1 MEGISLG
8 SAFLR
13 LYGDR
18 SALDRELE
26 VLKRYTDQLEKQGIR
41 VKFDADTGQASRE
54 VDLLQ
59 NKLNGLNDILRNVA
73 QGLQG
78 DGNAFEG
85 LAQGL
90 SSLASRLNASG
101 GAFGGFV
108 GALSGVMG
116 AAGRALPVLGQIG
129 LAAQGLQAIFS
140 GVAAA
145 VNSVLA
151 PLEQLS
157 AEAGRFN
164 KQVAEAGI
172 FTANTFAIFGED
184 GKVVEGTANQMRAV
198 RGVITKEYKEIQKE
212 VAQISGATAS
222 EIYEGFNII
231 LQNAG
236 NLGREGQDISKIRKL
251 STRIAAGMNT
261 LGVPGYQLSQEV
273 NALLMGNIGPDS
285 ILAKKLGYQS
295 SADIQQLQAQG
306 KFYEDLISKLN
317 KLYDGQTVLANS
329 LANVKSNFQDLNETI
344 ASEGGQALERGLA
357 VGLKSVLVAF
367 DNLQDSFMMFVRGTN
382 EALEPL
388 LVILGDIA
396 GMFVSIGSVISSV
409 LAVVMD
415 LAAVVTNLIGFGL
428 GPAISGIGKVLQML
442 AKTIELIAKAI
453 GGILRPLSGILRV
466 ATEISKNNALL
477 RFFDY
482 ILNILGK
489 AGDKLDEFNSKL
501 ADAGRGAAMRMGEAQ
516 ALEAARELSSPGG
529 IDITEDERKKIKT
542 AGEQAVASYNLTVG
556 ENQEIALQSLQ
567 YSQNT
572 EQFFA
577 ELDKKMGSS
586 QGERNLAIAKDIA
599 QIKQNSLQRE
609 IAGMEQVIKLM
620 QVQKGLQE
628 AMSQLADARR
638 GLAMTRATFST
649 QVAGS
654 PEARLAAE
662 ERRNELAARQEQE
675 RISERRAMLGTER
688 QLLQLQLQ
696 VQLRQQRIQQEQI
709 KIQQLE
715 LTIQRDKAVQAVI
728 ETGGKL
734 SVLRGEE
741 LRAGQRRYEQAK
753 REAVYRGQM
762 LEHARA
768 MTSIAFEAEAGMR
781 RTNALEQQILGVR
794 EQILDVQSQQTNLT
808 LEQQRTMTVLQ
819 RQEQELRN
827 KLTASLKLRN
837 DEIKALQD
845 QIVGLQRQEKAQQR
859 LNELQRARLEASKA
873 TADADVQ
880 AAERVLR
887 AVQARDNASSARDF
901 LAAQIEAIAAGT
913 RGYLSEAEA
922 TRRLYDAKDRQLALE
937 QQMQRDQLQAQQE
950 RERSEQRIANMQLQI
965 QLLQAL
971 NLQTEIQFRRAQLGL
986 TQQRDAIAGRGGGS
1000 AVPGAPA
1007 APVLPSPAGGSA
1019 IPGGARTNR
1028 DRDPDAER
1036 TGWDIVMPGG
1046 RGAAVQAP
1054 VALTITGTGFQGRG
1068 AGPSGRGYGNWI
1080 SGEFQLGGKT
1090 YELLLGH
1097 FDRVDVARGMQVPAG
1112 GRLGTQGITGHT
1124 TAPHVTTHVNPKGGA
1139 TDADAWNAL
1148 EVVTRTWERG
1158 ASGSMARPV
1167 AQAGSQPTSLQN
1179 DLLQNTTDLINA
1191 DRAVG
1196 LAKRLLDESRQLGVD
1211 QEQRFA
1217 LANDAQATSQSA
1229 QRAQAQADRLRAQLT
1244 AEVMNSFKGRL
1255 AVNLSDAVTTGMT
1268 GAIRGAFAALRN
1280 GGSLRDAVDEA
1291 MSRAAEQFLENMLSM
1306 ALKPLQDAMT
1316 ESILG
1321 GILGSDL
1328 KKIEQQVA
1336 AQQTAAQSLQT
1347 AAQGHQSA
1355 SQSLLQAGQALQ
1367 VAAGSLRTAG
1377 AAAGAGTSAGPA
1389 AGGLAIPPIP
1399 TAATTTGQPAA
1410 PEDPNAPRQQEQG
1423 RLLKDLNKGFAAA
1436 TQAVVGVTLAMDGL
1450 RRVTE
1455 SSSTYDI
1462 FMGIGSIFMGVGSVL
1477 GGIGGLGKKAAGGP
1491 VHARQPYLV
1500 GEKGPEL
1507 FYPETFGTVVP
1518 NATTTALLAN
1528 RNALAGKSRSAAAD
1542 VFAPNHQALSA
1553 TATLS
1558 RERYVERVL
1567 SSGASSTEIKYTR
1580 VGRGDLP
1587 FVTEDDMLQATRL
1600 AAEQG
1605 ARIGQQRTLAAL
1617 RNDPSARRGIAI

>member
-18 SALDRELE
+18 SALDRELA
-26 VLKRYTDQLEKQGIR
+26 VLKRYTDQLEKQGIK

-54 VDLLQ
+54 LNSFQNRLHQLQQLLNQ
-59 NKLNGLNDILRNVA
+59 VG
-73 QGLQG
+73 QGVRG
-78 DGNAFEG
+78 DGDAWKALGENLSG
-85 LAQGL
+85 LGAK
-90 SSLASRLNASG
+90 AAASG
-101 GAFGGFV
+101 GSMGKMAGMLGT
-108 GALSGVMG
+108 AG
-116 AAGRALPVLGQIG
+116 AAASKAIPVLGQLG
-129 LAAQGLQAIFS
+129 MAAMGVQAIFQGLS
-140 GVAAA
+140 GAI
-145 VNSVLA
+145 NGVLA

-184 GKVVEGTANQMRAV
+184 GKLVEGTANQMRSV

-212 VAQISGATAS
+212 VAKISGATAS

-236 NLGREGQDISKIRKL
+236 NLGKEGQDISKIRNL
-251 STRIAAGMNT
+251 STRIAAAMNT
-261 LGVPGYQLSQEV
+261 LGVPGYQLRSEV
-273 NALLMGNIGPDS
+273 NSLMMGNIGPDS
-285 ILAKKLGYQS
+285 MLAKKLGYQS
-295 SADIQQLQAQG
+295 SADVQQLQAQG
-306 KFYEDLISKLN
+306 KFYEDLINKLN

-329 LANVKSNFQDLNETI
+329 LANVKSNFQDLSETI

-357 VGLKSVLVAF
+357 VGLKSVLDTL
-367 DNLQDSFMMFVRGTN
+367 DNLQDSFMMFVRGAN

-388 LVILGDIA
+388 LKILGDIA
-396 GMFVSIGSVISSV
+396 GMFVSVGSIVSSV

-415 LAAVVTNLIGFGL
+415 LAAVVTNLVGVAL
-428 GPAISGIGKVLQML
+428 GPAISGIGKVLQII
-442 AKTIELIAKAI
+442 AKIIELIAKAV
-453 GGILRPLSGILRV
+453 GGILRPLSGIMRV
-466 ATEISKNNALL
+466 ATELAKNSPLL

-489 AGDKLDEFNSKL
+489 AGEKLDEFNSKL
-501 ADAGRGAAMRMGEAQ
+501 ADAGRGAARRMGEAK
-516 ALEAARELSSPGG
+516 AIEAARELSSEGG
-529 IDITEDERKKIKT
+529 SRITQNERQKIKI

-556 ENQEIALQSLQ
+556 DNQEIALQSLQ
-567 YSQNT
+567 YSQST
-572 EQFFA
+572 ERFFA
-577 ELDKKMGSS
+577 ELDKKMGAS
-586 QGERNLAIAKDIA
+586 QSDRNLAIAKDIA
-599 QIKQNSLQRE
+599 KIKEDSLRRE
-609 IAGMEQVIKLM
+609 ITGTEQVIKLL
-620 QVQKGLQE
+620 QTQKGLQE

-638 GLAMTRATFST
+638 GIAMSRAGFAV

-675 RISERRAMLGTER
+675 RISERKALLGTER

-696 VQLRQQRIQQEQI
+696 IQLRQQRIQQEQL
-709 KIQQLE
+709 KIQRLE
-715 LTIQRDKAVQAVI
+715 IEIQHRSAMRAMAEARDKLA
-728 ETGGKL
+728 
-734 SVLRGEE
+734 VLRGPE
-741 LRAGQRRYEQAK
+741 LKAGQRRYEDAK
-753 REAVYRGQM
+753 REVDIRGRQ
-762 LEHARA
+762 LQHASA
-768 MTSIAFEAEAGMR
+768 MVSLAFEAESGMR
-781 RTNALEQQILGVR
+781 RTNALEQERLGVQG
-794 EQILDVQSQQTNLT
+794 QILDVQGQAANLT
-808 LEQQRTMTVLQ
+808 LEQQRTMTLLQ
-819 RQEQELRN
+819 RQEQDLKN
-827 KLTASLKLRN
+827 QLTASLKLRN
-837 DEIKALQD
+837 DAIKALQD
-845 QIVGLQRQEKAQQR
+845 QIEGLQRQEKAEQR
-859 LNELQRARLEASKA
+859 LNELRRARLEASKA

-937 QQMQRDQLQAQQE
+937 QQMQRDQLQAQQQ
-950 RERSEQRIANMQLQI
+950 RERSEQRIYNMQLQI
-965 QLLQAL
+965 QELQAL
-971 NLQTEIQFRRAQLGL
+971 NLQTEIQFRRAQLGI
-986 TQQRDAIAGRGGGS
+986 TQQRDAIAGRSSGS
-1000 AVPGAPA
+1000 ALPGAPA
-1007 APVLPSPAGGSA
+1007 APVLPPPAGGSA
-1019 IPGGARTNR
+1019 FFG
-1028 DRDPDAER
+1028 R
-1036 TGWDIVMPGG
+1036 TGRMSLAAGYGMVDVRGSNRAAVMQDAMDIIRANTA
-1046 RGAAVQAP
+1046 RGAQTLIGGDMSGDVDATRLTGEQLANAVSRGIDRHANR
-1054 VALTITGTGFQGRG
+1054 VSSGTF
-1068 AGPSGRGYGNWI
+1068 AIDLI
-1080 SGEFQLGGKT
+1080 S
-1090 YELLLGH
+1090 
-1097 FDRVDVARGMQVPAG
+1097 
-1112 GRLGTQGITGHT
+1112 RLGTPVGIPLSG
-1124 TAPHVTTHVNPKGGA
+1124 VSDRRGA
-1139 TDADAWNAL
+1139 TGVAGMTQRGNLAL
-1148 EVVTRTWERG
+1148 HLAPNS
-1158 ASGSMARPV
+1158 ASGGMAAPAAQV
-1167 AQAGSQPTSLQN
+1167 ATPSSSLQN
-1179 DLLQNTTDLINA
+1179 DLLQNTTDLVNA
-1191 DRAVG
+1191 DRAVD
-1196 LAKRLLDESRQLGVD
+1196 LARQLRAESRQREAD

-1255 AVNLSDAVTTGMT
+1255 AVSLSDAVTTGMT

-1306 ALKPLQDAMT
+1306 ALKPLQDGMT

-1321 GILGSDL
+1321 GVLGGDL

-1336 AQQTAAQSLQT
+1336 AQQQAAAQSLETAAQS
-1347 AAQGHQSA
+1347 HQSA
-1355 SQSLLQAGQALQ
+1355 SQSLQAAAQSLQ
-1367 VAAGSLRTAG
+1367 VAAGSLGAAG

-1389 AGGLAIPPIP
+1389 AGGLAFPPIP
-1399 TAATTTGQPAA
+1399 DFATDDGQPADA
-1410 PEDPNAPRQQEQG
+1410 PEDPNAPKQQEQG
-1423 RLLKDLNKGFAAA
+1423 KLLKDLNKGFAAA

-1455 SSSTYDI
+1455 SSSTYDTL
-1462 FMGIGSIFMGVGSVL
+1462 MGIGSIFMGVGSVL
-1477 GGIGGLGKKAAGGP
+1477 GGIGGLGEKAAGGP

-1518 NATTTALLAN
+1518 NATTAALLAN

-1567 SSGASSTEIKYTR
+1567 SSGASSTEIKYSR